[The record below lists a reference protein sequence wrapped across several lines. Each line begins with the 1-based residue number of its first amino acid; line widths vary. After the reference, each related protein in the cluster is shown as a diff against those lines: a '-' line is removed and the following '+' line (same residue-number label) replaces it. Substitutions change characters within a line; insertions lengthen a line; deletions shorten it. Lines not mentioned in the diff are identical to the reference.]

1 MLRKLFTALGAMM
14 LVLLADHATAQTIC
28 GDRTELVN
36 RLEKGYAESPRS
48 LGLASNGA
56 IFEEFLSAK
65 GTWSLLVTH
74 PNGQSC
80 LVAAG
85 EAWEN
90 LPLPVKGQPV

>member
-1 MLRKLFTALGAMM
+1 MLRKLVTALGAMM
-14 LVLLADHATAQTIC
+14 LVLLANDATAQTVC
-28 GDRTELVN
+28 GERAELVS

-48 LGLASNGA
+48 LGLASNGTV
-56 IFEEFLSAK
+56 FEVFTSAE
-65 GTWSLLVTH
+65 GTWSLLVTL

-90 LPLPVKGQPV
+90 LPVPVKGQPV

>member
-1 MLRKLFTALGAMM
+1 MLRKLVTALGATM
-14 LVLLADHATAQTIC
+14 LVLLADHAMGQTVC
-28 GDRTELVN
+28 GERAELVN

-56 IFEEFLSAK
+56 VFEVFISAK
-65 GTWSLLVTH
+65 GTWSLLITL

>member
-1 MLRKLFTALGAMM
+1 MLRKLTTALGTMM
-14 LVLLADHATAQTIC
+14 LVLLANDATAQAVC
-28 GDRTELVN
+28 AERAELVS

-56 IFEEFLSAK
+56 VFEVFISAK
-65 GTWSLLVTH
+65 GTWSLLVTL

>member
-1 MLRKLFTALGAMM
+1 MLRKLTTAVGTMM
-14 LVLLADHATAQTIC
+14 LVLLANDATAQAVC
-28 GDRTELVN
+28 AERAELVS
-36 RLEKGYAESPRS
+36 RLEKGYAESRRS

-56 IFEEFLSAK
+56 VFEVFLSEK

-74 PNGQSC
+74 PDGQSC
-80 LVAAG
+80 LVASG

>member
-1 MLRKLFTALGAMM
+1 MLRKLVTVLGAMM
-14 LVLLADHATAQTIC
+14 LVLLAEHATAQTIC
-28 GDRTELVN
+28 GDRAELVS
-36 RLEKGYAESPRS
+36 RIEKGYAESRRS
-48 LGLASNGA
+48 LGLASDGA
-56 IFEEFLSAK
+56 VFEVFTSAK
-65 GTWSLLVTH
+65 GTWSLVVTH

>member
-14 LVLLADHATAQTIC
+14 LVLLADQAIGQTIC
-28 GDRTELVN
+28 GDRTELVS
-36 RLEKGYAESPRS
+36 RLEKGFAESPRS

-56 IFEEFLSAK
+56 VFEVFLSAK
-65 GTWSLLVTH
+65 GTWSLVVTH

-80 LVAAG
+80 LIAAG

>member
-1 MLRKLFTALGAMM
+1 MLRKLVTALGAMM
-14 LVLLADHATAQTIC
+14 LVLFADQAMGQTIC
-28 GDRTELVN
+28 GDRAELVS

-56 IFEEFLSAK
+56 VFEVFLSAK
-65 GTWSLLVTH
+65 GTWSLLVTL

-80 LVAAG
+80 VVAAG